1 LPVAPDAARGHI
13 APMIDRRTA
22 LLTGIT
28 LAGFLTIG
36 WNAPAA
42 AQTPLAGQD
51 RADLARI
58 EAYLNGVRSLKA
70 RFLQTAPDGDVT
82 QGTALMQRPGKMRFQ
97 YDPPSPFLLVANWG
111 ILFFRD
117 SQLNQTTNIPLSRTP
132 LGILL
137 GDQTTL
143 SGDVAVTKFVRLP
156 GQLQVTLVRTANPGE
171 GSLTLFFADNPLTLR
186 QWIVLDQQ
194 GKQTRVSFTNMEV
207 GAVLDAK
214 LFDYRSLPS
223 GGQPGGG

>member
-1 LPVAPDAARGHI
+1 LPVAPDAAKGHI
-13 APMIDRRTA
+13 ALMIDRRTA
-22 LLTGIT
+22 LLTGLA
-28 LAGFLTIG
+28 LAGFLTIR
-36 WNAPAA
+36 WDAA
-42 AQTPLAGQD
+42 AQTQLAGQD

-207 GAVLDAK
+207 GAVVDTK

-223 GGQPGGG
+223 GGQSGGG